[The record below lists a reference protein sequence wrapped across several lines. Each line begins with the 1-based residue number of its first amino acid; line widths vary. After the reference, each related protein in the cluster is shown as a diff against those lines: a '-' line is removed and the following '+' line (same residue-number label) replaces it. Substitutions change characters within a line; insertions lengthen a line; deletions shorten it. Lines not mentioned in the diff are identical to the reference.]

1 MRAGLEGFG
10 EREKDPVGCDEDD
23 GRGGRDDDEGLSDRD
38 DSDGLAER
46 NEGEGLSG
54 RDGDDVLW
62 GRDED
67 EGLSERAVLFSVSD
81 FLNGRVENFGL
92 SECSR
97 LAGRALVGNL
107 EERGKVDGLATSGLL
122 AGTLLAAGFEGRSW
136 IGGVGGLATRTP
148 AAALFS
154 FATSSKVRLR
164 QSPGG
169 MSRASGPY

>member
-1 MRAGLEGFG
+1 VNFEAFGLPECSGLAGL
-10 EREKDPVGCDEDD
+10 
-23 GRGGRDDDEGLSDRD
+23 
-38 DSDGLAER
+38 
-46 NEGEGLSG
+46 
-54 RDGDDVLW
+54 
-62 GRDED
+62 
-67 EGLSERAVLFSVSD
+67 
-81 FLNGRVENFGL
+81 GRVGNSDEL
-92 SECSR
+92 S
-97 LAGRALVGNL
+97 A
-107 EERGKVDGLATSGLL
+107 VDGLATSGFV

>member
-1 MRAGLEGFG
+1 MGRDGFG
-10 EREKDPVGCDEDD
+10 EREEDPVG
-23 GRGGRDDDEGLSDRD
+23 RDDEGR
-38 DSDGLAER
+38 GER
-46 NEGEGLSG
+46 T
-54 RDGDDVLW
+54 
-62 GRDED
+62 ED
-67 EGLSERAVLFSVSD
+67 EGLGERAVLFSESD
-81 FLNGRVENFGL
+81 FAKGRGVNFEAFGL